1 MIAQSRVAPDSPSQ
15 SLPSFLG
22 SGLSHSRLRIW
33 LPEPHVTGQVDQ
45 SPHAPHP
52 PSTDKNE
59 YQSFVKLIKM
69 SLNVQVNVRVSI
81 IL

>member
-1 MIAQSRVAPDSPSQ
+1 MTAQSCVASGSPSL
-15 SLPSFLG
+15 SLPPFIG

-45 SPHAPHP
+45 SPHAPQP
-52 PSTDKNE
+52 PSTDKKE

-69 SLNVQVNVRVSI
+69 SLNVQINVRVSI